1 MRKLLALIFIVSL
14 TFPFFAEERIAG
26 AGNSYSEFPFIIF
39 VGQIVEVTPFSV
51 TFENTLYETKATDEK
66 IKNLFAALNREND
79 FRSHGMANALRA
91 ASVKNGKMRITFY
104 LDNILLI
111 FDDNVTTYMR
121 YIPLYYLFRNNM
133 EDFKLPEKT
142 MESLRQQSVDYY
154 LTIPMVQDLMKN
166 TWLAGVFQVNPDN
179 DKLIYKSARFFD
191 NIDELNGS
199 EWAQEYRIPDIIRA
213 GLAVSMTKAIY
224 IGHESQTNSLK
235 DVNLNGHKSKKEGDS
250 RQNKKQFH
258 NKKSAPA
265 GQEK

>member
-1 MRKLLALIFIVSL
+1 MKKLLALLFIVSL

-51 TFENTLYETKATDEK
+51 TFENTLYETKANDAK
-66 IKNLFAALNREND
+66 IRNLFTALSREND

-91 ASVKNGKMRITFY
+91 ASVKDGKMRITFY
-104 LDNILLI
+104 LDNVLLI

-121 YIPLYYLFRNNM
+121 YIPLYYLFRNNI
-133 EDFKLPEKT
+133 EDFKLPEAT
-142 MESLRQQSVDYY
+142 MESLKKQSMDYY

-166 TWLAGVFQVNPDN
+166 SWLAGVFQVNPDN

-191 NIDELNGS
+191 SIDELNSS
-199 EWAQEYRIPDIIRA
+199 EWAQEYRIPDIVRA

-224 IGHESQTNSLK
+224 IGHESRTNSLK
-235 DVNLNGHKSKKEGDS
+235 DVNLNNRKPKEKSSK
-250 RQNKKQFH
+250 QNKKQFDTRGGM
-258 NKKSAPA
+258 PV